1 MSAALIN
8 EKVTAA
14 VDAIEAGDFATAKT
28 KLLAAKAL
36 LIARP
41 DTRHQTSELRWN
53 REAIDSLIRQCD
65 QELTA
70 ATVRAVGGVQRT
82 RINYVGARAPEDC

>member
-14 VDAIEAGDFATAKT
+14 VDAIEAGDFSTAKT

-36 LIARP
+36 LIGRP
-41 DTRHQTSELRWN
+41 DTRHLSTELRWN

-65 QELTA
+65 QQLS
-70 ATVRAVGGVQRT
+70 ATSAGGLGGVQRT